1 MPTQALTRL
10 LASHLRFVWQG
21 QFAAALL
28 LGTFAGLPA
37 PVAANPV
44 VAAANP
50 FVLEGTVADTN
61 GAIIQGAEVTL
72 RRPEIGEER
81 TVLTDDRG
89 RFRFEVPRTRLLIT
103 VRSPGF
109 AVDERAVEVIASRAL
124 TITLQPG
131 GLTESISVV
140 ATQVVGSTESARW
153 IPGSVDVID
162 TYTLE
167 SSRPFTFGEVLRKA
181 PGVHVKDEEGFG
193 LRPSI
198 GLRGLDPNRSAKV
211 LLLEDGIP
219 LGHAPYGD
227 TDAYYHPPVE
237 RYASIEVVKGSAQIA
252 FGPMTIGGVLNYV
265 TPMPPDRPSGLVSL
279 TGGSRD
285 YLNAHANAGFR
296 VGNVSLLVDGLRKAG
311 DGAREH
317 IDAQLHDAN
326 VKAVVDAGSGRL
338 LTLKANY
345 YRERSQVTYSGL
357 TTAEYQATPRGNP
370 FLNDRFIGDRT
381 GLSASWVQAVS
392 GNVLFSAAV
401 YGSTFSRD
409 WWRQSSNSDQRPN
422 DRNDPACGG
431 MANLSTTCGNEG
443 RLRDYT
449 AWGVDPRV
457 RVASRWLGAQHE
469 TDLGVRAHWET
480 QERIQKNGPLPTS
493 RDGVVVEDNGRT
505 NSAYSTYVQHRVL
518 AGRWA
523 VTPGLRLEH
532 VNIERTNRLPTAGPV
547 SGDTSVTVAIPGIGV
562 SFSPASSTTVFGGI
576 HRGFAP
582 PRPADIISSTGGV
595 LELEPELSWNY
606 EVGARAR
613 VAPGVRVAGTIFR
626 LAYDNQ
632 IVPANLSGGVGSTL
646 TSAGRTLHQ
655 GIETQ
660 GRIDFGTWRRSA
672 HNVYLSTTYTFMRDA
687 EYRGNRFSAVS
698 GFSSVRITGNRLPY
712 SPRHTLSA
720 GAGYAHPRGLDV
732 LIEAVH
738 LGEQFGDD
746 LNTIAPTPNGQRGLL
761 PAQTTWNAN
770 AAWHF
775 TGAPRLTV
783 FLAVKNL
790 ADATHIVD
798 RRRGVLVGMPRLAH
812 AGATVRF

>member
-1 MPTQALTRL
+1 MPTQTPTRRP
-10 LASHLRFVWQG
+10 AVHLRCVWRG
-21 QFAAALL
+21 QLAAALL
-28 LGTFAGLPA
+28 FATLAGTPA
-37 PVAANPV
+37 PAFAD
-44 VAAANP
+44 ASP

-61 GAIIQGAEVTL
+61 GAIIPGAEVTL
-72 RRPEIGEER
+72 RRPEIGDER
-81 TVLTDDRG
+81 TVLTDERG
-89 RFRFEVPRTRLLIT
+89 RFRFEVPRARLLIT

-109 AVDERAVEVIASRAL
+109 AVDERALEVVASRAV

-162 TYTLE
+162 ADTLE

-237 RYASIEVVKGSAQIA
+237 RFASIEVVKGSAQIA

-265 TPMPPDRPSGLVSL
+265 TPMPPDRPSGSVSL
-279 TGGSRD
+279 TGGSRN

-296 VGNVSLLVDGLRKAG
+296 VGNVSLLVDGLRKEG
-311 DGAREH
+311 DGARDH
-317 IDAQLHDAN
+317 IYSQLHDAN
-326 VKAVVDAGSGRL
+326 LKAVVEAGRGRL

-345 YRERSQVTYSGL
+345 YRERSQVTYAGL
-357 TTAEYQATPRGNP
+357 TTAEFQANPRGNP

-392 GNVLFSAAV
+392 GNALFTAAV
-401 YGSTFSRD
+401 YGSTFNRD

-431 MANLSTTCGNEG
+431 MANLNTTCGNEG
-443 RLRDYT
+443 RLREYS

-457 RVASRWLGAQHE
+457 RVASRWLGAHHE

-505 NSAYSTYVQHRVL
+505 NSAFSTYVQHRVL

-523 VTPGLRLEH
+523 VTPGLRVEH
-532 VNIERTNRLPTAGPV
+532 VNIERTNRLQSSGPV
-547 SGDTSVTVAIPGIGV
+547 SGDTSVTVAIPGVGV

-582 PRPADIISSTGGV
+582 PRPADIISNTGGV
-595 LELEPELSWNY
+595 LELESELSWNY
-606 EVGARAR
+606 EAGVRAR
-613 VAPGVRVAGTIFR
+613 VAPGVRGAATIFR

-655 GIETQ
+655 GLETH
-660 GRIDFGTWRRSA
+660 GRIDFGTWRRSP
-672 HNVYLSTTYTFMRDA
+672 HNVYVSTAYTFMRDA
-687 EYRGNRFSAVS
+687 EYRGERYSAVS
-698 GFSSVRITGNRLPY
+698 GFSRVSITGNRLPY
-712 SPRHTLSA
+712 APRHTLSA
-720 GAGYAHPRGLDV
+720 GAGYAHPRGVDV
-732 LIEAVH
+732 HIEAVH
-738 LGEQFGDD
+738 IGEQFGDD
-746 LNTIAPTPNGQRGLL
+746 LNTVAPTPNGQRGLL

-770 AAWHF
+770 AAWHL
-775 TGAPRLTV
+775 GSAPRLTV

-798 RRRGVLVGMPRLAH
+798 RRRGVFVGAPRLVH